1 MKLFFGKQSTPRWLI
16 FLIDLSIVFFSVVLA
31 YLLRFNFSIPPHEL
45 ALLPRVMAVVLG
57 VRTLSFLFFRTYAG
71 IIRYTSTQ
79 DAMRIFLVVAGGSI
93 LFSLANVVFYYFIS
107 QTFIIPF
114 SIIIIEFLAVI
125 FAMITFRILVKIAW
139 LELVN
144 PAKEKRNVAIFG
156 AGEAG
161 IITKRA
167 LDRDTLTRYRVTAF
181 VDDDIRK
188 QGKKIEDVGIIS
200 SDKLEDLLGEGG
212 VEQVIIA
219 VQRLAPRRKQD
230 IVELCLKH
238 NTKVLSVPPVSTW
251 IRGELN
257 ASQIKDIK
265 IEDLLERDEIRLD
278 VERTRKE
285 LRGCVVAI
293 TGAGGS
299 IGSEIARQVAA
310 YDPANLVLI
319 DQAETPLFEL
329 QLELKEKYPGLK
341 LTCFV
346 GDICNVARMEAVF
359 DTWKPVIVYHAAA
372 YKHVPMMEMHPYEA
386 LHTNILGT
394 KVLADLAVK
403 HEVGKFIM
411 ISTDKAVNPT
421 GVMGASKRI
430 AELYV
435 QALNSKGKTRFITTR
450 FGNVLGSNGSAV
462 NLFRRQIE
470 KGGPVTVTHP
480 DVTRFFMTI
489 PEACQLVL
497 EAGVMGKGGEIFLF
511 DMGHP
516 VKIVDLARKMINLS
530 GFTPDNDIAIQFT
543 GLRPGEKLYEE
554 LLAKEED
561 TLPTHHPL
569 ILVGKV
575 REYDAGKVLQQIDD
589 LTGMLASR
597 DDMAIVAGMKAIVP
611 EYKSSNS
618 VFERLDEE
626 AGNKRL
632 YFGSDESDR

>member
-1 MKLFFGKQSTPRWLI
+1 MKFFFGKQSTPRWLI

-45 ALLPRVMAVVLG
+45 ALLPRVMAVVVG
-57 VRTLSFLFFRTYAG
+57 VRILSFLVFRTYAG

-79 DAMRIFLVVAGGSI
+79 DAMRIFLVVAGGSV
-93 LFSLANVVFYYFIS
+93 LFSLANIVFYYFINH
-107 QTFIIPF
+107 TFLIPF
-114 SIIIIEFLAVI
+114 SIIIIEFLTVI

-144 PAKEKRNVAIFG
+144 PGREKRKVAIFG

-167 LDRDTLTRYRVTAF
+167 LDRDTLTHYRVTAF
-181 VDDDIRK
+181 VDDDVRK

-200 SDKLEDLLGEGG
+200 ADKLDDLLCAGV

-219 VQRLAPRRKQD
+219 VQKLSPRRKQE
-230 IVELCLKH
+230 IVELCLKY

-251 IRGELN
+251 IKGELN
-257 ASQIKDIK
+257 TSQIKDIR
-265 IEDLLERDEIRLD
+265 IEDLLEREEIKLD
-278 VERTRKE
+278 VERTRRE

-329 QLELKEKYPGLK
+329 QLELKEKHPGLG

-346 GDICNVARMEAVF
+346 GDICNAARMEAVF
-359 DTWKPVIVYHAAA
+359 GTWKPVIVYHAAA
-372 YKHVPMMEMHPYEA
+372 YKHVPMMEMHPSEA
-386 LHTNILGT
+386 LQTNVAGT
-394 KVLADLAVK
+394 KVVADMAAR
-403 HEVGKFIM
+403 HGAAKFIM

-435 QALNSKGKTRFITTR
+435 QALNHEGKTRYITTR

-480 DVTRFFMTI
+480 EVTRFFMTI
-489 PEACQLVL
+489 PEACRLVL

-516 VKIVDLARKMINLS
+516 VKISDLARKMINLS
-530 GFTPDNDIAIQFT
+530 GYLPDSDIAIEYT

-554 LLAKEED
+554 LLAREED
-561 TLPTHHPL
+561 SLPTHHPL
-569 ILVGKV
+569 ILAGKV
-575 REYDAGKVLQQIDD
+575 RDHDPDTVLKQIHE
-589 LTGMLASR
+589 LTGLLTSG
-597 DDMAIVAGMKAIVP
+597 DDMAIVAGMKKIVP

-618 VFERLDEE
+618 VFEKLDGET
-626 AGNKRL
+626 GDQ
-632 YFGSDESDR
+632 G